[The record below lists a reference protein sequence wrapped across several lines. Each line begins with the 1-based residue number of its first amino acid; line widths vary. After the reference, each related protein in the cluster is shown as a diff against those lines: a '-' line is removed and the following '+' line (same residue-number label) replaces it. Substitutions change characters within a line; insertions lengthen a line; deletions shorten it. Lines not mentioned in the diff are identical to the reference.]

1 MSLWYEDELGWN
13 YCTFCDVWELSL
25 SEDESES
32 EEQHIW
38 RCQKIS
44 SKETVSRKY
53 NRKTIFF
60 IISKD
65 KVRNYFAVQKAP
77 GLDTSK
83 YVDSKGNNKSW
94 FRTQSSNKKYLTFTD
109 EKVTLAKT
117 CVLPHT
123 LFPSS
128 LLLAHG
134 GQGYLCLAWRNGA
147 HCFNKSNYP

>member
-65 KVRNYFAVQKAP
+65 KVRNYSLYKKHQVSILPYMSIERVTINHDFALNPQ
-77 GLDTSK
+77 T
-83 YVDSKGNNKSW
+83 KS
-94 FRTQSSNKKYLTFTD
+94 T
-109 EKVTLAKT
+109 
-117 CVLPHT
+117 
-123 LFPSS
+123 
-128 LLLAHG
+128 
-134 GQGYLCLAWRNGA
+134 
-147 HCFNKSNYP
+147 